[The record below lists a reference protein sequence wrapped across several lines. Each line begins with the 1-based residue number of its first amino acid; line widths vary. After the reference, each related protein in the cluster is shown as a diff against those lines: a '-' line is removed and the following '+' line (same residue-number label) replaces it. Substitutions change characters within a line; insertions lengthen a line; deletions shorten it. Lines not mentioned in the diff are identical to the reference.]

1 MADNTKSVTASSA
14 TYTDFSQFTIDSGA
28 IGSQTIDPRIND
40 VLLHIKDA
48 ADQGDEGQNTFIAFP
63 FTKFDN
69 VLGRPRVAETLQ
81 GIYGAPYVFLTTP
94 QEVTEEEYSIY
105 FAHIQ

>member
-1 MADNTKSVTASSA
+1 MTKGTKIVSA
-14 TYTDFSQFTIDSGA
+14 EPITYSDFSRLMKEPDA
-28 IGSQTIDPRIND
+28 VGSETIDPRIND
-40 VLLHIKDA
+40 ILLHIKDE
-48 ADQGDEGQNTFIAFP
+48 ADQGDEGRNTFIAFP

-69 VLGRPRVAETLQ
+69 VLGRPRIAETLQ
-81 GIYGAPYVFLTTP
+81 GIYGAPYVFLTTQ